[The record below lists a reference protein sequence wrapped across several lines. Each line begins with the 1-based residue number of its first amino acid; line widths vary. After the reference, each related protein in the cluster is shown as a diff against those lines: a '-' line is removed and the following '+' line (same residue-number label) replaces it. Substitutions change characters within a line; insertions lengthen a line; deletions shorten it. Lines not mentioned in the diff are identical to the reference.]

1 MRPHIILYI
10 TTVGARMQ
18 VCESGNVDAVR
29 ASCNRRGVTL

>member
-1 MRPHIILYI
+1 MCLQINLYF

>member
-1 MRPHIILYI
+1 MRLQIFYYS